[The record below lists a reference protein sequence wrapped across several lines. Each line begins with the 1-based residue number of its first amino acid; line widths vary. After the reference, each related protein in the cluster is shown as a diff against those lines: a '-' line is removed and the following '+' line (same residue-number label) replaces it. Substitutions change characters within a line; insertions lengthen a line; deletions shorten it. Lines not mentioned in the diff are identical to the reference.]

1 MLLDDT
7 PAVYPH
13 DFPPWEYIANQ
24 VQRFFIQI
32 GLSVGRT
39 EYGAI
44 DDEEVGIG
52 GWQAHPFVVDRS
64 RHWQL
69 DQLVRHA
76 LKRAEGLQLFFHQ
89 SQFLVLLILWVV
101 AANIQ

>member
-44 DDEEVGIG
+44 G
-52 GWQAHPFVVDRS
+52 R
-64 RHWQL
+64 
-69 DQLVRHA
+69 
-76 LKRAEGLQLFFHQ
+76 
-89 SQFLVLLILWVV
+89 
-101 AANIQ
+101 